1 MTIDIAIVAWI
12 RMETT
17 WKTFYLKVL
26 SAFPALSS
34 FYIFFFLGFLFTPAI
49 FSEMSVLARQ
59 MQLEIRQQTAVDST
73 KQRGANTTKTLGPII
88 CGCSL
93 ATETRKKHH
102 TKREQ
107 NWKKKITEAAN
118 LVTNAS
124 QKTEEE
130 KKKTRTQARN
140 TQKPSCTCG

>member
-1 MTIDIAIVAWI
+1 
-12 RMETT
+12 
-17 WKTFYLKVL
+17 
-26 SAFPALSS
+26 
-34 FYIFFFLGFLFTPAI
+34 
-49 FSEMSVLARQ
+49 MSVLARQ

-93 ATETRKKHH
+93 AAETRKNTTQRGNK
-102 TKREQ
+102 TE
-107 NWKKKITEAAN
+107 KKITEAAN

-130 KKKTRTQARN
+130 KNNKNTGPKYPKTLMYLRLTGQC
-140 TQKPSCTCG
+140 SLVFCCLMVEIV